1 MDTICG
7 IELSSATRWCTQ
19 QQPAGRGKGCQRGAT
34 VIRKKK
40 RIPTWFSER
49 QLAQLRDT
57 AIRLRNLNRKAL
69 SLLEHITFWRLSD
82 KQFIDARESLGLTV
96 TLMSSALRRLLQ
108 LVSSGREQK
117 PSVIR
122 LIFRSMGADEVA
134 PLDNEPDGIP
144 EPLRPNRAWND
155 ELESLLE
162 MVHKAEGVIEGNP
175 RRGSAK
181 ELVAA
186 LARLTNL
193 VLKQQHH
200 LQELVSEQIPEI
212 EVIYKRQGSGD
223 AIERS
228 DE

>member
-1 MDTICG
+1 M
-7 IELSSATRWCTQ
+7 
-19 QQPAGRGKGCQRGAT
+19 
-34 VIRKKK
+34 IRKKK
-40 RIPTWFSER
+40 RIPRWFTER
-49 QLAQLRDT
+49 QLAQLTDT
-57 AIRLRNLNRKAL
+57 TIRLRRLNRKAL

-82 KQFIDARESLGLTV
+82 KQFIDTRESLELTV
-96 TLMSSALRRLLQ
+96 TLMSSALRRRQQ
-108 LVSSGREQK
+108 LVSSGREQE

-134 PLDNEPDGIP
+134 PLDNEPDDIP

-200 LQELVSEQIPEI
+200 LEELVPEKIPKI
-212 EVIYKRQGSGD
+212 EVMVQGTK
-223 AIERS
+223 AMTPWA
-228 DE
+228 